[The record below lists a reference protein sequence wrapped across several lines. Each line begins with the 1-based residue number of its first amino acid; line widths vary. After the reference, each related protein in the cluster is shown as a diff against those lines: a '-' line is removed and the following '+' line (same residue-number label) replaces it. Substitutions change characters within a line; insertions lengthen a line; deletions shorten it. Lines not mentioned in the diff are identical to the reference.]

1 MKIRNNR
8 AKLPVTLP
16 EEAESE
22 HVSAR
27 AAGSR
32 NVRKH
37 RAIAAGAVLAVVSVI
52 GAACGTS
59 TAKPSKPQT
68 TSSGVSYVIGG
79 FWPLTGPDG
88 IYGPLFSKIANLAID
103 TVNSQHIFKGSF
115 RGVFLNDQAEP
126 GPAVTDMQQLT
137 AVDHA
142 LAVLAS
148 FSAPTSAA
156 APIAN
161 RSHTILFN
169 GGASSPYLAKL
180 GPYVFNDIPLGSS
193 QMPAAVQYGVKTL
206 GLKRWAVL
214 YSTEPLGEG
223 DLAAIHTALRKD
235 GGVLATAVGVS
246 PSLTTYEAQIS
257 EIAASHPQLVFL
269 ADTSAGTFPTFLNEE
284 RAAGLMAVT
293 MSYEATDTP
302 ALISDP
308 NANGMFFTTQDLNL
322 ASKDPQTSLFMSEF
336 AKAYGS
342 STTPIALQLNVYNA
356 VLSTAEAIH
365 DLQASGKKVDGPDL
379 RSALVDHTFT
389 VAGTTLQFNSN
400 GTLKSPTIAIRKL
413 VNGKEITVATMR
425 S

>member
-8 AKLPVTLP
+8 VKVPVTLP
-16 EEAESE
+16 AEADGER
-22 HVSAR
+22 VSAGTGGR
-27 AAGSR
+27 R
-32 NVRKH
+32 PVRRH
-37 RAIAAGAVLAVVSVI
+37 RAAGAVLAVISLI
-52 GAACGTS
+52 AAACGTS
-59 TAKPSKPQT
+59 SSAKPSKPES

-79 FWPLTGPDG
+79 FWPLTGPDA
-88 IYGPLFSKIANLAID
+88 IYGSIFGKIANLAID
-103 TVNSQHIFKGSF
+103 SVNSQHIFKGSF

-142 LAVLAS
+142 VAVLAS
-148 FSAPTSAA
+148 FSGPTSAA

-161 RSHTILFN
+161 RTHTLLFN
-169 GGASSPYLAKL
+169 GAASSPYLGKL
-180 GPYVFNDIPLGSS
+180 GPYMFNDIPLGSS

-214 YSTEPLGEG
+214 YSAEPLGEG
-223 DLAAIHTALRKD
+223 DFSAIKAALQKD
-235 GGVLATAVGVS
+235 GGVLATAVEVS

-284 RAAGLMAVT
+284 RAAGLTAVT

-302 ALISDP
+302 PLISDP
-308 NANGMFFTTQDLNL
+308 NANGMLFTTQDLNL
-322 ASKDPQTSLFMSEF
+322 TSKDTQTSRFMSEF

-342 STTPIALQLNVYNA
+342 STTPLAIQVNVYNA
-356 VLSTAEAIH
+356 VLCVAEAIH

-379 RSALVDHTFT
+379 RSALLDHTFT

-400 GTLKSPTIAIRKL
+400 GTLKSPVIVIRKL
-413 VNGKEITVATMR
+413 VNGKEITVATIR
-425 S
+425 GS